1 MVSAFILSSSAF
13 VMSAAASLNLHG
25 CHYSITKENI
35 MNFWKRKIY
44 YAKEEQKF
52 LNAIRNLSTQTSLTD
67 KYMDKFE

>member
-1 MVSAFILSSSAF
+1 
-13 VMSAAASLNLHG
+13 
-25 CHYSITKENI
+25 

-52 LNAIRNLSTQTSLTD
+52 LNAIRNLSTQTSWID